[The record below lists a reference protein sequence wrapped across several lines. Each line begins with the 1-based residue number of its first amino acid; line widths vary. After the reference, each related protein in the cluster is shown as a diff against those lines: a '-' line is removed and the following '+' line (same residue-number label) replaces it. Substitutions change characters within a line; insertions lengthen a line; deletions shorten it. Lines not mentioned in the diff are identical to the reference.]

1 MKGIVKNMGVVDK
14 VKNCPWR
21 VVTIGDKEYCFNTH
35 YSVCMTEIKPNQQM
49 VGPGQNQFIKGV
61 YSIMGIQIPIIE
73 GRKLVDS
80 DSIDSIKIQISQ
92 ELSDLRFKYD
102 AWANELEWCFRTG
115 DSFTA
120 SLDADSNDLM
130 QYIKSRSSDE
140 RIPLKARHLLDKMR
154 EPNKIIYTLT
164 GKILTQKEGQFNFIE
179 DKEYCKKILK
189 EIRREVDRYIL
200 TALDNI
206 CKLLVEDVSVTV
218 ITIKCNNKVFG
229 LLVDFVECV
238 AAHTG
243 EISLESQD
251 KLSSGKVNIRGRM
264 YSILD
269 LTKISRLV

>member
-1 MKGIVKNMGVVDK
+1 MGVVDK
-14 VKNCPWR
+14 VKNCPWI
-21 VVTIGDKEYCFNTH
+21 VVKIGDKEYCINTH

-115 DSFTA
+115 DSFTD

-164 GKILTQKEGQFNFIE
+164 GKILTQKDGQFNFIE

>member
-14 VKNCPWR
+14 VKNCPWI
-21 VVTIGDKEYCFNTH
+21 VVKIGDKEYCINTH

-80 DSIDSIKIQISQ
+80 GSIDSIKIQISQ

-115 DSFTA
+115 DSFTD

-200 TALDNI
+200 SALDNI

>member
-14 VKNCPWR
+14 VKNCPWI
-21 VVTIGDKEYCFNTH
+21 VVKIGDKEYCINTH

-80 DSIDSIKIQISQ
+80 DSIGSIKIQISQ

-115 DSFTA
+115 DSFTD

-164 GKILTQKEGQFNFIE
+164 GKILTQKDGQFNFIE

>member
-14 VKNCPWR
+14 VKNCPWI
-21 VVTIGDKEYCFNTH
+21 VVKIGDKEYCINTH

-92 ELSDLRFKYD
+92 ELIDLRFKYD

-115 DSFTA
+115 DSFTD

-164 GKILTQKEGQFNFIE
+164 GKILTQKDGQFNFIE

-238 AAHTG
+238 AANTG

>member
-14 VKNCPWR
+14 VKNCPWI
-21 VVTIGDKEYCFNTH
+21 VVKIGDKEYCINTH

-80 DSIDSIKIQISQ
+80 GSIDSIKIQISQ

-115 DSFTA
+115 DSFTD

-140 RIPLKARHLLDKMR
+140 RIPLKARHLLDKMH

>member
-14 VKNCPWR
+14 VKNCPWI
-21 VVTIGDKEYCFNTH
+21 VVKIGDKEYCINTH

-80 DSIDSIKIQISQ
+80 GSIDSIKIQISQ

-115 DSFTA
+115 DSFTD

-130 QYIKSRSSDE
+130 QYIKSHSSDE

>member
-14 VKNCPWR
+14 VKNCPWI
-21 VVTIGDKEYCFNTH
+21 VVKIGDKEYCINTH

-115 DSFTA
+115 DSFTD

>member
-14 VKNCPWR
+14 VKNCPWI
-21 VVTIGDKEYCFNTH
+21 VVKIGDKEYCINTH

-61 YSIMGIQIPIIE
+61 YSILGIQIPIIE

-115 DSFTA
+115 DSFTD

-164 GKILTQKEGQFNFIE
+164 GKILTQKDGQFNFIE

>member
-14 VKNCPWR
+14 VKNCPWI
-21 VVTIGDKEYCFNTH
+21 VVKIGDKEYCINTH

-115 DSFTA
+115 DSFTD

-164 GKILTQKEGQFNFIE
+164 GKILTQKDGQFNFIE

-238 AAHTG
+238 AANTG
-243 EISLESQD
+243 EISLESRD

>member
-14 VKNCPWR
+14 VKNCPWI
-21 VVTIGDKEYCFNTH
+21 VVKIGDKEYCINTH

-61 YSIMGIQIPIIE
+61 YSILGIQIPIIE

-115 DSFTA
+115 DSFTD

>member
-14 VKNCPWR
+14 VKNCPWI
-21 VVTIGDKEYCFNTH
+21 VVKIGDKEYCINTH
-35 YSVCMTEIKPNQQM
+35 YSVGMTEIKPNQQM

-61 YSIMGIQIPIIE
+61 YSIMGIQIPVIE

-115 DSFTA
+115 DSFTD

-164 GKILTQKEGQFNFIE
+164 GKILTQKDGQFNFIE

-218 ITIKCNNKVFG
+218 IIIKCNNKVFG
-229 LLVDFVECV
+229 LLIDIVECV

-251 KLSSGKVNIRGRM
+251 KLSSGKVNIKGRM

>member
-14 VKNCPWR
+14 VKNCPWI
-21 VVTIGDKEYCFNTH
+21 VVKIGDKEYCINTH

-115 DSFTA
+115 DSFTD

-164 GKILTQKEGQFNFIE
+164 GKILTQKDGQFNFIE

>member
-14 VKNCPWR
+14 VKNCPWI
-21 VVTIGDKEYCFNTH
+21 VVKIGDKEYCINTH

-92 ELSDLRFKYD
+92 ELIDLRFKYD

-115 DSFTA
+115 DSFTD

-238 AAHTG
+238 AANTG

>member
-14 VKNCPWR
+14 VKNCPWI
-21 VVTIGDKEYCFNTH
+21 VVKIGDKEYCINTH

-80 DSIDSIKIQISQ
+80 GSIDSIKIQISQ

-115 DSFTA
+115 DSFTD